1 MKAYTKYKEE
11 MKMKKATKC
20 LLGGAL
26 VILLLTPVSQVKAD
40 LHQDNI
46 GWWYSLNN
54 GSYYKNQEVYIDGKD
69 YKFDSRGYMI
79 TGWQYNVYNGG
90 DYSGWYYYDPVN
102 GDKKMGW
109 QLIDGKW
116 YYLSAFGAR
125 FGGQN
130 IDGKQYYF
138 DPVNCDMKTGW
149 ISYPGYSGTEWNY
162 YDPVSGEKATG
173 WRNIDGKWY
182 YFLPHA
188 LKGFQK
194 IGDKSYY
201 FDPVNS
207 DMKTGWI
214 SKQGYPGL
222 EWYYYDPESGEQ
234 LSGWQEI
241 DGKKY
246 YLTSNGAYSGHI
258 YTIDGKRYYFD
269 PVTRELIT
277 GWFELYGSKYYA
289 DPNDGGALASNKTL
303 VIDGVSYTFSS
314 GGSVI
319 NNEP

>member
-1 MKAYTKYKEE
+1 
-11 MKMKKATKC
+11 MKKATKF

-40 LHQDNI
+40 WHQDNI

-54 GSYYKNQEVYIDGKD
+54 GSYYKNQEVDINGKD

-79 TGWQYNVYNGG
+79 TGWQYNVYNDG
-90 DYSGWYYYDPVN
+90 DYSGWYYYDPVT
-102 GDKKMGW
+102 GEEKRGW

-116 YYLSAFGAR
+116 YYLSEFGAR
-125 FGGQN
+125 FGAQN
-130 IDGKQYYF
+130 INGKHYYF

-149 ISYPGYSGTEWNY
+149 ISNPGYSGTEWNY
-162 YDPVSGEKATG
+162 YDPVSGEEASG

-182 YFLPHA
+182 YFLHHA

-201 FDPVNS
+201 FDPVNA

-214 SKQGYPGL
+214 SQQVDVKK
-222 EWYYYDPESGEQ
+222 WYYYDPKSGER
-234 LSGWQEI
+234 LLGWQDI

-246 YLTSNGAYSGHI
+246 YLTSEGAYCGYT
-258 YTIDGKRYYFD
+258 YTIDGKEYYFD
-269 PVTRELIT
+269 PVTCELIT
-277 GWFELYGSKYYA
+277 GWFEYNGTKRYA
-289 DPNDGGALASNKTL
+289 DPNDGGALALNKTL
-303 VIDGVSYTFSS
+303 IINGVSYSFSDN
-314 GGSVI
+314 GALI
-319 NNEP
+319 TNKP

>member
-40 LHQDNI
+40 WHQDNI